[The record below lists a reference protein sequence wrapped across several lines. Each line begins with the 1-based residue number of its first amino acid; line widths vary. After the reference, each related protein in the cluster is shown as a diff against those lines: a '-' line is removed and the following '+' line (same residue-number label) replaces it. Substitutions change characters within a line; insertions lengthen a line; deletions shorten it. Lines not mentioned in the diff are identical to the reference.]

1 VNPTNIMGATK
12 RLVERVMQTVA
23 SNSKTI
29 FSAVRFG
36 NVLGSNGSV
45 IPLFEA
51 QIAQGGP
58 VLVTDPAIKRYFMTI
73 PEAVQLVLE
82 SSLYAKG
89 GDIFVLDMGEPIF
102 IKDLAESMIRLAGFE
117 PHQDIQIKY
126 TGLRPG
132 EKMFEE
138 LVLDSN
144 VISKTAN
151 QKIFIETVTEEPMD
165 LSQIHN
171 QDYLRSLVQ
180 ATIQRP
186 VENANV
192 SAS

>member
-1 VNPTNIMGATK
+1 
-12 RLVERVMQTVA
+12 
-23 SNSKTI
+23 
-29 FSAVRFG
+29 
-36 NVLGSNGSV
+36 
-45 IPLFEA
+45 
-51 QIAQGGP
+51 
-58 VLVTDPAIKRYFMTI
+58 LVTDPAIKRYFMTI

-89 GDIFVLDMGEPIF
+89 GDIFVLDMGEPIM

-117 PHQDIQIKY
+117 PHEDIKIVY

-151 QKIFIETVTEEPMD
+151 QKIFIETVTEESMD
-165 LSQIHN
+165 LTQIHN
-171 QDYLRSLVQ
+171 QDYLRSLVL

-192 SAS
+192 STS